1 MSFVKP
7 WSKRRGKRLN
17 PRAFRGIIAE
27 NLMLFACTLVGM
39 FSVAL
44 ALDDSPWAVWHNVD
58 RDFSDTIANR
68 SDAPDILRFW
78 TIAILGFAN
87 LAMGL
92 AGLFFRLKEVGLTDE
107 RRSARSRSINGD
119 SKKGSRAS
127 WNKDYPEL
135 PYSLTATESPGVY
148 QRYRL
153 ASEGLP
159 VYKILISSTALAV
172 LWNGASLMLFAVVL
186 NGFLNGAPRWI
197 ISFCLVPSGLIG
209 LWSFSNFLKNLGR
222 SAGLGSTIIE
232 IDDYPIFPGTEY
244 NLFVRQS
251 GRMSLRR
258 FRIQLV
264 CEEETSYRQG
274 TDLRVDRY
282 SAFEQVIYSER
293 NLTIDPR
300 YPLERQVKFK
310 LPSIAIHS
318 FRSVHNSINWKLV
331 VSGES
336 RPWPSFCRNFP
347 VVVFPPQ
354 ELQIKHH
361 Q

>member
-1 MSFVKP
+1 MSYLKP

-17 PRAFRGIIAE
+17 PRDFQGIIAE
-27 NLMLFACTLVGM
+27 NLMLFACTLIGM

-44 ALDDSPWAVWHNVD
+44 ALDDNPWGVSHNFDHDISSVIT
-58 RDFSDTIANR
+58 SR
-68 SDAPDILRFW
+68 SDASNILRFW

-92 AGLFFRLKEVGLTDE
+92 AGLFFRLKEIGLTDE
-107 RRSARSRSINGD
+107 CRSARSRSINAD
-119 SKKGSRAS
+119 SKDGSRAF
-127 WNKDYPEL
+127 WTDYAEL
-135 PYSLTATESPGVY
+135 PYNLTATESPGIY

-153 ASEGLP
+153 APEGLP
-159 VYKILISSTALAV
+159 VYRILISSTVLAI
-172 LWNGASLMLFAVVL
+172 LWNGASLMLLAVVL
-186 NGFLNGAPRWI
+186 NGFLNGTPRWI
-197 ISFCLVPSGLIG
+197 ISLCLAPSGLIG

-264 CEEETSYRQG
+264 CEEQTSYRQG
-274 TDLRVDRY
+274 TDLRLDRY
-282 SAFEQVIYSER
+282 SAFEQVIHSER
-293 NLTIDPR
+293 NLTINPR
-300 YPLERQVKFK
+300 GPLERQVKFK
-310 LPSIAIHS
+310 LPSIAMHS

-336 RPWPSFCRNFP
+336 RPWPSFYRNFP

-354 ELQIKHH
+354 DLPINYQR
-361 Q
+361 